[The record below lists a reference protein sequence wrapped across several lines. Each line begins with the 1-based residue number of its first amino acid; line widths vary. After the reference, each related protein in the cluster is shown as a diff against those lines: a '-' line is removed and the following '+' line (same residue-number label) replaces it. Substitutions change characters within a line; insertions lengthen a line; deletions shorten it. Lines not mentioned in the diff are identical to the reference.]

1 MKLNTSA
8 GTLEQPGVL
17 AGVFICLI
25 FFVTQVNF
33 SALSPVLPAIGERF
47 ALSGESTRL
56 IVSYGFTGY
65 MVGQLVWGP
74 VSDYLG
80 RSPVV
85 ITNLAL
91 YVLMAFLATLTS
103 TGIVL
108 MLVYIAMG
116 FLAATFTSVGNAIL
130 KDRYEG
136 DDYVKMMANVGIVM
150 AAGPALAPGLA
161 GLLMSLSHAGWEM
174 AFYLLVAIGLIVC
187 LGFTS
192 FARYPSTRSDTPLQ
206 KESVGLLLRNGRYFV
221 ALFSFGLPFG
231 ILISYLAS
239 GPYLLLKHYD
249 VDEHQ
254 FAWCYGLTTV
264 VYLLGAVIFRRQ
276 SGSLRPV
283 LAVYWGALLA
293 FLGAFALLIV
303 TLMMP
308 KQLVPG
314 MVSLALMLGGIG
326 MIIPA
331 GKAAAMAQVTAAF
344 GLGASVMK
352 FTQSACAVGVSALAA
367 LLFSHDAVMPFVLL
381 YAGVCMLALLGAACL
396 KKWSETT
403 VPAAT

>member
-1 MKLNTSA
+1 MRPKATA
-8 GTLEQPGVL
+8 GTLGKPGVL
-17 AGVFICLI
+17 AGIFICLI

-47 ALSGESTRL
+47 ALTSDSARL

-65 MVGQLVWGP
+65 MIGQLVWGP

-91 YVLMAFLATLTS
+91 YVSLAFLATLTS
-103 TGIVL
+103 TGVAL
-108 MLVYIAMG
+108 MLVYVLMG

-130 KDRYEG
+130 KDRYQN

-161 GLLMSLSHAGWEM
+161 GLLVSLSNGGWEM

-187 LGFTS
+187 VGFTG

-206 KESVGLLLRNGRYFV
+206 KESAALLFRNGRYFV

-231 ILISYLAS
+231 VLISYLAS
-239 GPYLLLKHYD
+239 GPYLLLKYYNI
-249 VDEHQ
+249 DEHQ
-254 FAWCYGLTTV
+254 FPWWYGLTTI

-276 SGSLRPV
+276 SGSLTPV

-293 FLGAFALLIV
+293 FLGALALLFV

-308 KQLVPG
+308 KQPIPG
-314 MVSLALMLGGIG
+314 IVSLALMLGGIG

-331 GKAAAMAQVTAAF
+331 
-344 GLGASVMK
+344 
-352 FTQSACAVGVSALAA
+352 
-367 LLFSHDAVMPFVLL
+367 
-381 YAGVCMLALLGAACL
+381 
-396 KKWSETT
+396 
-403 VPAAT
+403 

>member
-1 MKLNTSA
+1 MP
-8 GTLEQPGVL
+8 GQPGVS
-17 AGVFICLI
+17 AGIFICLI

-47 ALSGESTRL
+47 ALASDSARL

-85 ITNLAL
+85 IINLAL
-91 YVLMAFLATLTS
+91 YTLLALFATLSS
-103 TGIVL
+103 TGGML
-108 MLVYIAMG
+108 MLVYILMG

-130 KDRYEG
+130 KDRYAG
-136 DDYVKMMANVGIVM
+136 DDYVKMVANVGVVM
-150 AAGPALAPGLA
+150 AAGPALAPGVS
-161 GLLMSLSHAGWEM
+161 GLLVSLSKGGWEM
-174 AFYLLVAIGLIVC
+174 AFYLLAAVGLIVGM
-187 LGFTS
+187 GFTAC
-192 FARYPSTRSDTPLQ
+192 ARYPSVTSETPVQ
-206 KESVGLLLRNGRYFV
+206 KESAGLLLRNARYFV

-239 GPYLLLKHYD
+239 GPYLLLKYYGIAP
-249 VDEHQ
+249 HQ
-254 FAWCYGLTTV
+254 FPLWYGLTTI
-264 VYLLGAVIFRRQ
+264 VYLLGAIIFRRQ
-276 SGSLRPV
+276 SGSLTPV

-293 FLGAFALLIV
+293 FLGALVLVLV
-303 TLMMP
+303 TLLMP
-308 KQLVPG
+308 KQPLPG
-314 MVSLALMLGGIG
+314 MAGLALMLGGIG

-331 GKAAAMAQVTAAF
+331 GKAAAMGQVTAAF

-367 LLFSHDAVMPFVLL
+367 LLFSPDAVMPFVLL
-381 YAGVCMLALLGAACL
+381 YAGVCLLAVLGAVCL
-396 KKWSETT
+396 KKWSEM
-403 VPAAT
+403 PATGIV